1 MKTCK
6 YIKPKKKK
14 ACKIPVTFRLIKES
28 FSLNQ
33 KMKGLQEALQ
43 GSQEQVGM
51 EMEGEERM
59 VVAVVVERELS
70 LGKE

>member
-1 MKTCK
+1 
-6 YIKPKKKK
+6 
-14 ACKIPVTFRLIKES
+14 
-28 FSLNQ
+28 
-33 KMKGLQEALQ
+33 MKGLQEALQ